1 MMLTF
6 VLTIAWDIE
15 VGIAVS
21 LIISLLLVVRRSA
34 KPRMTILVRQL
45 DLCINQSL
53 SVETKFLG
61 YRVVSP
67 VLRAGYLSMRTRRQR
82 KMFMERSS
90 YASVRTLTLV
100 RWLFSRDFP
109 LSTCP

>member
-1 MMLTF
+1 MDIALMMLTF

-45 DLCINQSL
+45 DLCIKHQMLKQNVWVIGSCPR
-53 SVETKFLG
+53 
-61 YRVVSP
+61 YH
-67 VLRAGYLSMRTRRQR
+67 
-82 KMFMERSS
+82 
-90 YASVRTLTLV
+90 TLDTY
-100 RWLFSRDFP
+100 
-109 LSTCP
+109 